1 MKHFQKNPNERGSAI
16 LLVLGLLSLLL
27 LLALVFAVT
36 SRNAQIVSEA
46 NTDQTTAALYAKSAV
61 SSAIQ
66 SLFFFQNKGNL
77 LKNSTLEDYLPN
89 NNGFLDQGEDRREF
103 FYGSAGSS
111 DTDDFFGLQPYV
123 GYVGANT
130 NWKGL
135 CIYGEVSQDKAES
148 DPFMISATTPDP
160 KKGRYQSIYYTHE
173 DDTYDE
179 CGEDTP
185 PPGDPDLPTNEK
197 TSLYEIFAATP
208 LGKHYVENSKIEDL
222 LKTAG
227 DKQLQF
233 KTAIGED
240 GRIVGR
246 YGFVAFSEGSKFDL
260 NRIVASKLASDTN
273 EPYVPFVEDGKV
285 LPGEPD
291 PNLYDV
297 DDDHIDDFYFY
308 HPGNEYNSAYAVMGY
323 VYDADTHRVKRL
335 LDGCKLEENKTVQYG
350 LHPQEL
356 RTKPAYYDDA
366 VLYRKKKEVP
376 PRWFT
381 YDQLLED
388 TDVKDAFDEDLFT
401 FCLSSGTEDREYRFN
416 GIGVSAAGEHSL
428 EEMENT
434 IDGIETS
441 PHDDKWT
448 GSFRALKANISYPW
462 GIYEKGPATDCLIG
476 PTWNEIGKACT
487 MPSATGDGA
496 NELKAMAEHFFRE
509 HIGLDYTA
517 PTTPPTTEPI
527 FKGTTGTDT
536 DLTPQVFANL
546 VDFSDEDNDLT
557 YAAAA
562 PNGNRLTF
570 STPSMAATQPLN
582 LGELP
587 TIPEPK
593 YCGNERVPAVI
604 GVSVTFDQVESNV
617 NIVNDANG
625 YYCSGTVAGGFITYK
640 PTVTLTL
647 QNPFNTDLST
657 TQKYR
662 VIVEGEIAP
671 IFLAKQVW
679 VNRIDADFIPKYRA
693 AMRIGNGGIFDP
705 STHPLA
711 EPLPSPELIDMNTG
725 YGLGGAELE
734 KKERTGIVPRTK
746 LNITTGLPE
755 ETEVIKNLD
764 ENGWSFR
771 MDKEMDTADA
781 WNAVPLEAKTI
792 DVVGEIRIPIVG
804 RKDGTTATVGD
815 HYYYTGTGYAVK
827 IKKIIVMA
835 NDNTN
840 SSSASTLSELVY
852 TGYNPI
858 HIDDPTNPEKNEWH
872 VAVRQDFPDAT
883 PIPGI
888 FFNYVNPINNL
899 TRVIWNGASCKDPRM
914 NHNPI
919 AWEWFGDR
927 TNPNF
932 DEEDEK
938 FYNDAENKPNPN
950 DGGTIGVAD
959 SDKRKDQ
966 ALVHAW
972 KVLEN
977 SLKNDNPGS
986 DRDWEPEFKPR
997 TGAQLEEVLDGDGS
1011 GSGTMYSTLST
1022 YFIPNNPITSL
1033 WQLGAIHRGEIGRTI
1048 NLKKFCEFDVNG
1060 MTHLYRDGDAWIL
1073 DYLKISSLDAY
1084 NGIRGKFNPNCFNA
1098 GAYRYLF
1105 ANIPANKDANDTM
1118 IYANGFFKPK
1128 DIKRNSYYNDFIEH
1142 TGATFDLEAN
1152 VFKFNDFHG
1161 DHGKPAAQAQ
1171 SWSPVQAF
1179 FNFVD
1184 INGFGNDAT
1193 AGLKCNDRVAESL
1206 IGCTAGLLSTRYET
1220 YTVVAV
1226 GQKLQFIAR
1235 ADELPPSDT
1244 DVYKNFSKQLV
1255 NPKNINGNIY
1265 SILGTQVRLV
1275 TLVRDCWFGN
1285 IKVVKTQNL

>member
-77 LKNSTLEDYLPN
+77 LKNSTLQGYLPD
-89 NNGFLDQGEDRREF
+89 NNGFLDQGEDSREY
-103 FYGSAGSS
+103 FYGSTGSS
-111 DTDDFFGLQPYV
+111 DADDFFGLQPYV
-123 GYVGANT
+123 GYVGANP

-135 CIYGEVSQDKAES
+135 CIYGEVSKDEAES
-148 DPFMISATTPDP
+148 DAFKLQPGGKP
-160 KKGRYQSIYYTHE
+160 YQSIYYTHK

-179 CGEDTP
+179 FGEE
-185 PPGDPDLPTNEK
+185 GD
-197 TSLYEIFAATP
+197 TSLYGIFAETA
-208 LGKHYVENSKIEDL
+208 LGKHYKENSEIEDL
-222 LKTAG
+222 FKTAG

-233 KTAIGED
+233 KTAIGGD
-240 GRIVGR
+240 GSIVGR

-260 NRIVASKLASDTN
+260 NRLVASKLDGDTN

-285 LPGEPD
+285 LPGD
-291 PNLYDV
+291 PGDGV
-297 DDDHIDDFYFY
+297 YFY
-308 HPGNEYNSAYAVMGY
+308 DTDNEYDSSYAVMGY
-323 VYDADTHRVKRL
+323 EYDADNRVEKLRD
-335 LDGCKLEENKTVQYG
+335 DGKLEEDKTVQYG

-366 VLYRKKKEVP
+366 ALYRKKNDVP

-388 TDVKDAFDEDLFT
+388 TDAKEAFKDDLFT

-416 GIGVSAAGEHSL
+416 GTGVSAAGEHSL
-428 EEMENT
+428 EEMEET

-441 PHDDKWT
+441 ALGDKWN
-448 GSFRALKANISYPW
+448 GAFRALKANISYPW
-462 GIYEKGPATDCLIG
+462 GIYEKGPATGCLVG

-487 MPSATGDGA
+487 MLSATGDGA
-496 NELKAMAEHFFRE
+496 NELKAKAEHFFSE
-509 HIGLDYTA
+509 HIGLDCTD
-517 PTTPPTTEPI
+517 PI

-562 PNGNRLTF
+562 PNGDRLTF
-570 STPSMAATQPLN
+570 STPSMTATH
-582 LGELP
+582 ELTLP
-587 TIPEPK
+587 PFTTIPEPK

-604 GVSVTFDQVESNV
+604 GASVTFDQVGNSVLVRNETR
-617 NIVNDANG
+617 DL
-625 YYCSGTVAGGFITYK
+625 YYCSGTVDGGAITYR

-647 QNPFNTDLST
+647 QNPFNTSLNT

-679 VNRIDADFIPKYRA
+679 VNRIDVGIITIVIPSYRA
-693 AMRIGNGGIFDP
+693 AMRIGNGGIFNP
-705 STHPLA
+705 GSLA
-711 EPLPSPELIDMNTG
+711 YVPWSAASVFMNTG
-725 YGLGGAELE
+725 YGLGGDTLE
-734 KKERTGIVPRTK
+734 NTQRTGADISSSV
-746 LNITTGLPE
+746 
-755 ETEVIKNLD
+755 KNALD
-764 ENGWSFR
+764 AQGWRFR

-781 WNAVPLEAKTI
+781 WDAGPLEAKTI
-792 DVVGEIRIPIVG
+792 DIVGEITIPIVG
-804 RKDGTTATVGD
+804 RTDGTTATVAND
-815 HYYYTGTGYAVK
+815 NHYYYTGTGYAVK

-835 NDNTN
+835 NDDN

-852 TGYNPI
+852 TGDNTG
-858 HIDDPTNPEKNEWH
+858 DTGNEWH
-872 VAVRQDFPDAT
+872 VAVRQDAPDAT
-883 PIPGI
+883 PNDWN
-888 FFNYVNPINNL
+888 FNYAAPIANL
-899 TRVIWNGASCKDPRM
+899 TRAIWDGVSCKDPRM

-927 TNPNF
+927 SKPSF
-932 DEEDEK
+932 DAA
-938 FYNDAENKPNPN
+938 FYNADGKED
-950 DGGTIGVAD
+950 DGGTIEKVAGGVAN
-959 SDKRKDQ
+959 SAKRQ
-966 ALVHAW
+966 GGALGHAW
-972 KVLEN
+972 AVLET

-986 DRDWEPEFKPR
+986 DRDWEPDFNVAASPYSP
-997 TGAQLEEVLDGDGS
+997 D
-1011 GSGTMYSTLST
+1011 GSGTMNSTLST

-1033 WQLGAIHRGEIGRTI
+1033 WQLGAIHRGEIGQTI
-1048 NLKKFCEFDVNG
+1048 NLKKFCEFGGDDK
-1060 MTHLYRDGDAWIL
+1060 MTHLYEDGDAWIL

-1105 ANIPANKDANDTM
+1105 ANIPANEDANDTM
-1118 IYANGFFKPK
+1118 IYANGHPSVTVN
-1128 DIKRNSYYNDFIEH
+1128 RNSYYKEFIEPGY
-1142 TGATFDLEAN
+1142 TGTTFDLESN
-1152 VFKFNDFHG
+1152 VFKFKDFDKG
-1161 DHGKPAAQAQ
+1161 DYGRAAAQAQ

-1193 AGLKCNDRVAESL
+1193 AVSLKCNDRVAESL

-1226 GQKLQFIAR
+1226 GQKLQFIVR
-1235 ADELPPSDT
+1235 ADELPPSGDAR
-1244 DVYKNFSKQLV
+1244 DNFLKQLV

>member
-89 NNGFLDQGEDRREF
+89 NNGFLDQGEDSREY

-135 CIYGEVSQDKAES
+135 CIYGEVSENEAES
-148 DPFMISATTPDP
+148 DPFMIDTEP
-160 KKGRYQSIYYTHE
+160 YQSIYYTHE

-179 CGEDTP
+179 CSEDTP
-185 PPGDPDLPTNEK
+185 LPGETVQK

-208 LGKHYVENSKIEDL
+208 LGEHYVENSAIETL
-222 LKTAG
+222 LNTAG

-233 KTAIGED
+233 KTVIGED
-240 GRIVGR
+240 GSIVGR

-260 NRIVASKLASDTN
+260 NRIVASKLVGDTD
-273 EPYVPFVEDGKV
+273 EPYVPFVGNGKV
-285 LPGEPD
+285 LQGDPGNE
-291 PNLYDV
+291 V
-297 DDDHIDDFYFY
+297 YFY
-308 HPGNEYNSAYAVMGY
+308 DPGNEYDSAYAVMGY
-323 VYDADTHRVKRL
+323 EYDADNRVEKL
-335 LDGCKLEENKTVQYG
+335 LDGGKLEEDKTVQYG

-366 VLYRKKKEVP
+366 ALYRKSEEVP

-388 TDVKDAFDEDLFT
+388 ANAKNAFKGDLFT

-416 GIGVSAAGEHSL
+416 GTGVSAAGEHSL
-428 EEMENT
+428 EEMEET

-441 PHDDKWT
+441 PDDNKWN
-448 GSFRALKANISYPW
+448 GAFRALKANISYPW
-462 GIYEKGPATDCLIG
+462 GIYEKGPATGCLVG

-487 MPSATGDGA
+487 MLSATGDGA
-496 NELKAMAEHFFRE
+496 NEVKAKAEHFFSE
-509 HIGLDYTA
+509 HIGLDCTD
-517 PTTPPTTEPI
+517 PI

-679 VNRIDADFIPKYRA
+679 VFDGLFSQIPNYRA

-705 STHPLA
+705 ST
-711 EPLPSPELIDMNTG
+711 LPPVVPIPELIDMNTG
-725 YGLGGAELE
+725 YGLGGAESE
-734 KKERTGIVPRTK
+734 KEERTGIVPRTK

-764 ENGWSFR
+764 ANGWSFR
-771 MDKEMDTADA
+771 MDKEMDAADA
-781 WNAVPLEAKTI
+781 WDAGPLEAKTI

-804 RKDGTTATVGD
+804 RTDGTTDPVGD

-883 PIPGI
+883 PTPGI

-899 TRVIWNGASCKDPRM
+899 TRVIWNGASCKEPRM

-1105 ANIPANKDANDTM
+1105 ANIPANEDANDTM
-1118 IYANGFFKPK
+1118 IYANGYPSVTVN
-1128 DIKRNSYYNDFIEH
+1128 RNSYYNIFIEPGY
-1142 TGATFDLEAN
+1142 TGATFNLEAN
-1152 VFKFNDFHG
+1152 VFKFKDFHG
-1161 DHGKPAAQAQ
+1161 DHGKTAARAQ

-1184 INGFGNDAT
+1184 INGG
-1193 AGLKCNDRVAESL
+1193 GGGKLKCNDRVAESL

-1285 IKVVKTQNL
+1285 IKVVKTQNLKF

>member
-77 LKNSTLEDYLPN
+77 LKNSTLQGYLPD
-89 NNGFLDQGEDRREF
+89 NNGFLDQGEDSREY
-103 FYGSAGSS
+103 FYGSTGSS
-111 DTDDFFGLQPYV
+111 DADDFFGLQPYV
-123 GYVGANT
+123 GYVGANP

-135 CIYGEVSQDKAES
+135 CIYGEVSKDEAES
-148 DPFMISATTPDP
+148 DAFKLQPGGKP
-160 KKGRYQSIYYTHE
+160 YQSIYYTHR

-179 CGEDTP
+179 FGGE
-185 PPGDPDLPTNEK
+185 GD
-197 TSLYEIFAATP
+197 TSLYGIFAETA
-208 LGKHYVENSKIEDL
+208 LGKHYKENSEIEDL
-222 LKTAG
+222 FKTAG

-240 GRIVGR
+240 GSIVGR

-260 NRIVASKLASDTN
+260 NRLVASKLDGDTN

-285 LPGEPD
+285 LPGD
-291 PNLYDV
+291 PGDGV
-297 DDDHIDDFYFY
+297 YFY
-308 HPGNEYNSAYAVMGY
+308 DTDNEYDSSYAVMGY
-323 VYDADTHRVKRL
+323 EYDADNRVEKLR
-335 LDGCKLEENKTVQYG
+335 DGGKLEEDKTVQYG

-366 VLYRKKKEVP
+366 ALYRKKNDVP

-388 TDVKDAFDEDLFT
+388 TDAKDAFKDDLFT

-416 GIGVSAAGEHSL
+416 GTGVSAAGEHSL
-428 EEMENT
+428 EEMEET

-441 PHDDKWT
+441 ALGDKWN
-448 GSFRALKANISYPW
+448 GAFRALKANISYPW
-462 GIYEKGPATDCLIG
+462 GIYEKGPATGCLVG

-487 MPSATGDGA
+487 MLSATGDGA
-496 NELKAMAEHFFRE
+496 NELKAKAEHFFSE
-509 HIGLDYTA
+509 HIGLDCTD
-517 PTTPPTTEPI
+517 PI

-557 YAAAA
+557 YAAAD
-562 PNGNRLTF
+562 PNGDRLTF
-570 STPSMAATQPLN
+570 STPSMTATQQVPF
-582 LGELP
+582 P

-604 GVSVTFDQVESNV
+604 GVSVTFDKVESTV

-625 YYCSGTVAGGFITYK
+625 YYCSGTVAGGTITYR

-647 QNPFNTDLST
+647 QNPFNTDLNT
-657 TQKYR
+657 MQQYR

-725 YGLGGAELE
+725 YGLGGDTSENTQ
-734 KKERTGIVPRTK
+734 RTGADISSSVK
-746 LNITTGLPE
+746 DA
-755 ETEVIKNLD
+755 LD
-764 ENGWSFR
+764 AQGWRFR

-781 WNAVPLEAKTI
+781 WDAGPLEAKTI
-792 DVVGEIRIPIVG
+792 DIVGEITIQIAPRT
-804 RKDGTTATVGD
+804 DGTTDPVGD

-835 NDNTN
+835 NDDN

-852 TGYNPI
+852 TGDNPMG
-858 HIDDPTNPEKNEWH
+858 NEWH
-872 VAVRQDFPDAT
+872 VAVRQDFPDAPPT
-883 PIPGI
+883 PGI
-888 FFNYVNPINNL
+888 FFNYANPIANL
-899 TRVIWNGASCKDPRM
+899 TRVIWDGASCKDPRM

-919 AWEWFGDR
+919 AWEWFGDSSK
-927 TNPNF
+927 PSIGK
-932 DEEDEK
+932 D
-938 FYNDAENKPNPN
+938 FYNADGKEN
-950 DGGTIGVAD
+950 DGGTIEMVAGIGANPA
-959 SDKRKDQ
+959 RRQGQ
-966 ALVHAW
+966 ALAQAW

-986 DRDWEPEFKPR
+986 DRDWEPDFNV
-997 TGAQLEEVLDGDGS
+997 GAS
-1011 GSGTMYSTLST
+1011 PYSPNGSGTMNSTLST

-1033 WQLGAIHRGEIGRTI
+1033 WQLGAIHRGEIGQTI
-1048 NLKKFCEFDVNG
+1048 NLKKFCEFGGDDK
-1060 MTHLYRDGDAWIL
+1060 MTHLYEDGDAWIL

-1105 ANIPANKDANDTM
+1105 ANIPANEDANDTM
-1118 IYANGFFKPK
+1118 IYANGHPSVTVN
-1128 DIKRNSYYNDFIEH
+1128 RNSYYKDFIEPGY
-1142 TGATFDLEAN
+1142 TGTTFDLESN
-1152 VFKFNDFHG
+1152 VFKFKDFDKG
-1161 DHGKPAAQAQ
+1161 DYGRAAAQAQ

-1193 AGLKCNDRVAESL
+1193 AVSLKCNDRVAESL

-1226 GQKLQFIAR
+1226 GQKLQFIVR
-1235 ADELPPSDT
+1235 EDELPPSDT
-1244 DVYKNFSKQLV
+1244 DARENFLKQLV

>member
-89 NNGFLDQGEDRREF
+89 NNGFLDQGEDSREY
-103 FYGSAGSS
+103 FYGSTGSS
-111 DTDDFFGLQPYV
+111 DADDFFGLQPYV
-123 GYVGANT
+123 GYVGANP

-135 CIYGEVSQDKAES
+135 CIYGEVSKDEAES
-148 DPFMISATTPDP
+148 DAFKLQPGGKP
-160 KKGRYQSIYYTHE
+160 YQSIYYTHK

-179 CGEDTP
+179 FGEE
-185 PPGDPDLPTNEK
+185 GD
-197 TSLYEIFAATP
+197 TSLYGIFAETA
-208 LGKHYVENSKIEDL
+208 LGKHYKENSEIEGL
-222 LKTAG
+222 FKTAG

-240 GRIVGR
+240 GSIVGR

-260 NRIVASKLASDTN
+260 NRLVASKLDGDTN

-285 LPGEPD
+285 LPGD
-291 PNLYDV
+291 PGDGV
-297 DDDHIDDFYFY
+297 YFY
-308 HPGNEYNSAYAVMGY
+308 DTDNEYDSSYAVMGY
-323 VYDADTHRVKRL
+323 EYDADNRVEKLR
-335 LDGCKLEENKTVQYG
+335 DGGKLEEDKTVQYG

-366 VLYRKKKEVP
+366 ALYRKKNDVP

-388 TDVKDAFDEDLFT
+388 TDAKDAFEEDLFT

-416 GIGVSAAGEHSL
+416 GTGVSAAGEHSL
-428 EEMENT
+428 EEMEET

-441 PHDDKWT
+441 ALGDKWN
-448 GSFRALKANISYPW
+448 GAFRALKANISYPW
-462 GIYEKGPATDCLIG
+462 GIYEKGPATGCLVG

-487 MPSATGDGA
+487 MLSATGDGA
-496 NELKAMAEHFFRE
+496 NELKAKAEHFFSE
-509 HIGLDYTA
+509 HIGLDCTD
-517 PTTPPTTEPI
+517 PI

-557 YAAAA
+557 YAAAT
-562 PNGNRLTF
+562 PNGDRLTF
-570 STPSMAATQPLN
+570 STPSMTATH
-582 LGELP
+582 ELTLP
-587 TIPEPK
+587 PFTTMPEPK

-604 GVSVTFDQVESNV
+604 GASVTFDQVGNSVLVRNETR
-617 NIVNDANG
+617 DL
-625 YYCSGTVAGGFITYK
+625 YYCSGTVDGGAITYR

-647 QNPFNTDLST
+647 QNPFNTNLNT

-679 VNRIDADFIPKYRA
+679 VNRIDAGFITIVIPNYRA
-693 AMRIGNGGIFDP
+693 AMRIGNSGIFNP
-705 STHPLA
+705 G
-711 EPLPSPELIDMNTG
+711 SPAYVPWSAASVFMNTG
-725 YGLGGAELE
+725 YGLGGDTLE
-734 KKERTGIVPRTK
+734 NTQRTGADISSSV
-746 LNITTGLPE
+746 
-755 ETEVIKNLD
+755 KNALD
-764 ENGWSFR
+764 AQGWRFR

-781 WNAVPLEAKTI
+781 WDAGPLEAKTI
-792 DVVGEIRIPIVG
+792 DIVGEITIPIVG
-804 RKDGTTATVGD
+804 RTDGTTATVAND
-815 HYYYTGTGYAVK
+815 NHYYYTGTGYAVK

-835 NDNTN
+835 NDDN

-852 TGYNPI
+852 TGDNTG
-858 HIDDPTNPEKNEWH
+858 DTGNEWH
-872 VAVRQDFPDAT
+872 VAVRQDDPAALPNNEFFAYAA
-883 PIPGI
+883 PIA
-888 FFNYVNPINNL
+888 NL
-899 TRVIWNGASCKDPRM
+899 TRVIWDGASCKDPRM

-919 AWEWFGDR
+919 AWEWFGDSSK
-927 TNPNF
+927 PNY
-932 DEEDEK
+932 DKD
-938 FYNDAENKPNPN
+938 FYNADGEAN
-950 DGGTIGVAD
+950 DGGTIEMVAGIGANPA
-959 SDKRKDQ
+959 RRRGG
-966 ALVHAW
+966 ALAHAW

-977 SLKNDNPGS
+977 SLKNDNAAPLTDS
-986 DRDWEPEFKPR
+986 DYRDWEPDFNVAASLCE
-997 TGAQLEEVLDGDGS
+997 DDGS
-1011 GSGTMYSTLST
+1011 GIMEWTLST

-1048 NLKKFCEFDVNG
+1048 NLKKFCEFGGDG
-1060 MTHLYRDGDAWIL
+1060 KMTHLYRDGDAWIL

-1098 GAYRYLF
+1098 GAYKYLF
-1105 ANIPANKDANDTM
+1105 ANIPANEDAKDTM
-1118 IYANGFFKPK
+1118 IYANGHPSVTV
-1128 DIKRNSYYNDFIEH
+1128 KRNSYYNDFIEPV
-1142 TGATFDLEAN
+1142 ADTFDLESN
-1152 VFKFNDFHG
+1152 VFKFKDFHG
-1161 DHGKPAAQAQ
+1161 DHGKSAARAQ

-1184 INGFGNDAT
+1184 INGG
-1193 AGLKCNDRVAESL
+1193 GGGELKCNDRVAESL

-1226 GQKLQFIAR
+1226 GQKLQFIVR
-1235 ADELPPSDT
+1235 ADELPPSGDAR
-1244 DVYKNFSKQLV
+1244 DNFLKQLV

>member
-89 NNGFLDQGEDRREF
+89 NNGFLDQGEDSREY
-103 FYGSAGSS
+103 FYGSTGSS
-111 DTDDFFGLQPYV
+111 DTADFFGLQPYV
-123 GYVGANT
+123 GYVGANP

-135 CIYGEVSQDKAES
+135 CIYGEVSKDKAES
-148 DPFMISATTPDP
+148 DAFKLQPGGKP
-160 KKGRYQSIYYTHE
+160 YQSIYYTHE

-179 CGEDTP
+179 FGEE
-185 PPGDPDLPTNEK
+185 GD
-197 TSLYEIFAATP
+197 TSLYGIFAETA
-208 LGKHYVENSKIEDL
+208 LGKHYEENSEIETL
-222 LKTAG
+222 LNTAG

-240 GRIVGR
+240 GSIVGR

-260 NRIVASKLASDTN
+260 NRLVASKLDGDTN

-285 LPGEPD
+285 LPGD
-291 PNLYDV
+291 PGDGV
-297 DDDHIDDFYFY
+297 YFY
-308 HPGNEYNSAYAVMGY
+308 DTDNEYDSSYAVMGY
-323 VYDADTHRVKRL
+323 EYDADNRVEKLR
-335 LDGCKLEENKTVQYG
+335 DGGKLEEDKTVQYG

-366 VLYRKKKEVP
+366 ALYRKKNDVP

-388 TDVKDAFDEDLFT
+388 TDAKDAFEEDLFT

-416 GIGVSAAGEHSL
+416 GTGVSAAGEHSL
-428 EEMENT
+428 EEMEET

-441 PHDDKWT
+441 ALGDKWN
-448 GSFRALKANISYPW
+448 GAFRALKANISYPW
-462 GIYEKGPATDCLIG
+462 GIYEKGPATGCLVG

-487 MPSATGDGA
+487 MLSATGDGA
-496 NELKAMAEHFFRE
+496 NELKAKAEHFFSE
-509 HIGLDYTA
+509 HIGLDCTD
-517 PTTPPTTEPI
+517 PI

-557 YAAAA
+557 YAAAT
-562 PNGNRLTF
+562 PNGDRLTF
-570 STPSMAATQPLN
+570 STPSMTATH
-582 LGELP
+582 ELTLP
-587 TIPEPK
+587 PFTTMPEPK

-604 GVSVTFDQVESNV
+604 GASVTFDQVGNSVLVRNETR
-617 NIVNDANG
+617 DL
-625 YYCSGTVAGGFITYK
+625 YYCSGTVDGGAITYR

-647 QNPFNTDLST
+647 QNPFNTNLNT

-679 VNRIDADFIPKYRA
+679 VNRIDAGFITIVIPNYRA
-693 AMRIGNGGIFDP
+693 AMRIGNSGIFNP
-705 STHPLA
+705 G
-711 EPLPSPELIDMNTG
+711 SPAYVPWSAASVFMNTG
-725 YGLGGAELE
+725 YGLGGDTLE
-734 KKERTGIVPRTK
+734 NTQRTGADISSSV
-746 LNITTGLPE
+746 
-755 ETEVIKNLD
+755 KNALD
-764 ENGWSFR
+764 AQGWRFR

-781 WNAVPLEAKTI
+781 WDAGPLEAKTI
-792 DVVGEIRIPIVG
+792 DIVGEITIPIVG
-804 RKDGTTATVGD
+804 RTDGTTATVAND
-815 HYYYTGTGYAVK
+815 NHYYYTGTGYAVK

-835 NDNTN
+835 NDDN
-840 SSSASTLSELVY
+840 SSSTSTLSELVY
-852 TGYNPI
+852 TGDNTG
-858 HIDDPTNPEKNEWH
+858 DTGNEWH
-872 VAVRQDFPDAT
+872 VAVRQDAPAALPNNESFAYAA
-883 PIPGI
+883 PIA
-888 FFNYVNPINNL
+888 NL
-899 TRVIWNGASCKDPRM
+899 TRAIWDGVSCKDPRM

-919 AWEWFGDR
+919 AWEWFGDSSK
-927 TNPNF
+927 PNY
-932 DEEDEK
+932 DKD
-938 FYNDAENKPNPN
+938 FYNADGEAN
-950 DGGTIGVAD
+950 DGGTIEMVAGIGANPA
-959 SDKRKDQ
+959 RRQGQ
-966 ALVHAW
+966 ALAQAW
-972 KVLEN
+972 KVLET

-986 DRDWEPEFKPR
+986 DRDWEPDFNVAASPY
-997 TGAQLEEVLDGDGS
+997 S
-1011 GSGTMYSTLST
+1011 PNGSGTMNSTLST

-1033 WQLGAIHRGEIGRTI
+1033 WQLGAIHRGEIGQTI
-1048 NLKKFCEFDVNG
+1048 NLKKFCEFGGDG
-1060 MTHLYRDGDAWIL
+1060 KMTHLYEDGDAWIL

-1084 NGIRGKFNPNCFNA
+1084 NGIRGKFNPNCFNT

-1105 ANIPANKDANDTM
+1105 ANIPANEDANDTM
-1118 IYANGFFKPK
+1118 IYANGYPSVTVN
-1128 DIKRNSYYNDFIEH
+1128 RNSYYKEFIEPGY
-1142 TGATFDLEAN
+1142 TGTTFDLESN
-1152 VFKFNDFHG
+1152 VFKFKDFDKG
-1161 DHGKPAAQAQ
+1161 DYGRAAAQAQ

-1184 INGFGNDAT
+1184 INGLGNDAT
-1193 AGLKCNDRVAESL
+1193 AVSLKCNDRVAESL

-1226 GQKLQFIAR
+1226 GQKLQFIVR
-1235 ADELPPSDT
+1235 ADELPPSGDAR
-1244 DVYKNFSKQLV
+1244 DNFLKQLV

>member
-77 LKNSTLEDYLPN
+77 LKNSTLQGYLPD
-89 NNGFLDQGEDRREF
+89 NNGFLDQGEDSMEY
-103 FYGSAGSS
+103 FYGSTGSS
-111 DTDDFFGLQPYV
+111 DADDFFGLQPYV
-123 GYVGANT
+123 GYVGANP

-135 CIYGEVSQDKAES
+135 CIYGEVSKDEAES
-148 DPFMISATTPDP
+148 DAFKLQPGGKP
-160 KKGRYQSIYYTHE
+160 YQSIYYTHR

-179 CGEDTP
+179 FGEE
-185 PPGDPDLPTNEK
+185 GD
-197 TSLYEIFAATP
+197 TSLYGIFAETA
-208 LGKHYVENSKIEDL
+208 LGKHYKENSEIETL

-240 GRIVGR
+240 GSIVGR

-260 NRIVASKLASDTN
+260 NRLVASKLDGDTN

-285 LPGEPD
+285 LPGD
-291 PNLYDV
+291 PGDGV
-297 DDDHIDDFYFY
+297 YFY
-308 HPGNEYNSAYAVMGY
+308 DTDNEYDSSYAVMGY
-323 VYDADTHRVKRL
+323 EYDADNRVEKLR
-335 LDGCKLEENKTVQYG
+335 DGGKLEEDKTVQYG

-366 VLYRKKKEVP
+366 ALYRKKNDVP

-388 TDVKDAFDEDLFT
+388 TDAKEAFKDDLFT

-416 GIGVSAAGEHSL
+416 GTGVSAAGEHSL
-428 EEMENT
+428 EEMEET

-441 PHDDKWT
+441 TLGDKWN
-448 GSFRALKANISYPW
+448 GAFRALKANISYPW
-462 GIYEKGPATDCLIG
+462 GIYEKGPATGCLVG

-487 MPSATGDGA
+487 MLSATGDGA
-496 NELKAMAEHFFRE
+496 NELKAKAEHFFSE
-509 HIGLDYTA
+509 HIGLDCTD
-517 PTTPPTTEPI
+517 PI

-557 YAAAA
+557 YAAAD
-562 PNGNRLTF
+562 PNGDRLTF
-570 STPSMAATQPLN
+570 STPSMTATQQVPF
-582 LGELP
+582 P

-604 GVSVTFDQVESNV
+604 GVSVTFDKVESTV

-625 YYCSGTVAGGFITYK
+625 YYCSGTVAGGTITYR

-647 QNPFNTDLST
+647 QNPFNTDLNT
-657 TQKYR
+657 MQQYR

-705 STHPLA
+705 STHPRA

-725 YGLGGAELE
+725 YGLGGDTSENTQ
-734 KKERTGIVPRTK
+734 RTGADISSSV
-746 LNITTGLPE
+746 
-755 ETEVIKNLD
+755 KNELD
-764 ENGWSFR
+764 AQGWSFR

-781 WNAVPLEAKTI
+781 WDAGPLEAKTI
-792 DVVGEIRIPIVG
+792 DIVGEITIPIVG

-1118 IYANGFFKPK
+1118 IYANGHPSVTAN
-1128 DIKRNSYYNDFIEH
+1128 RNSYYKDFIEPGY
-1142 TGATFDLEAN
+1142 TGTTFDLEDN
-1152 VFKFNDFHG
+1152 VFKFEDF
-1161 DHGKPAAQAQ
+1161 DKEADPVKAAAQAQ

-1193 AGLKCNDRVAESL
+1193 AVSVKCNDRVAESL

-1226 GQKLQFIAR
+1226 GQKLQFIVR
-1235 ADELPPSDT
+1235 EDELPPSDT
-1244 DVYKNFSKQLV
+1244 DARENFLKQLV

>member
-77 LKNSTLEDYLPN
+77 LKNSTLEDYLPD
-89 NNGFLDQGEDRREF
+89 NNGFLDQGEDSREY
-103 FYGSAGSS
+103 FYGSTGSS
-111 DTDDFFGLQPYV
+111 DADDFFGLQPYV
-123 GYVGANT
+123 GYVGANPD
-130 NWKGL
+130 WKGL
-135 CIYGEVSQDKAES
+135 CIYGEVSKDEAES
-148 DPFMISATTPDP
+148 DAFKLQPGGEP
-160 KKGRYQSIYYTHE
+160 YQSIYYTHNY
-173 DDTYDE
+173 DPDFSSYDE
-179 CGEDTP
+179 VGGE
-185 PPGDPDLPTNEK
+185 GD
-197 TSLYEIFAATP
+197 TSLYGIFAETA
-208 LGKHYVENSKIEDL
+208 LGKHYKENSEIEDL
-222 LKTAG
+222 FKTAG

-233 KTAIGED
+233 KTATTKIINED
-240 GRIVGR
+240 GEVEKIIVGR

-260 NRIVASKLASDTN
+260 NRIVASKLNGDTD

-285 LPGEPD
+285 LPGD
-291 PNLYDV
+291 PGDDV
-297 DDDHIDDFYFY
+297 YFY
-308 HPGNEYNSAYAVMGY
+308 DTDNEYDSSYAVMGY
-323 VYDADTHRVKRL
+323 EYDADNRVEKLR
-335 LDGCKLEENKTVQYG
+335 DGGKLEEDKTVQYG

-366 VLYRKKKEVP
+366 ALYRKKNDVP

-381 YDQLLED
+381 YDQLLGD
-388 TDVKDAFDEDLFT
+388 TDAKDAFKDDLFT

-416 GIGVSAAGEHSL
+416 GKGVSANGEHSL

-441 PHDDKWT
+441 ALGDKWN
-448 GSFRALKANISYPW
+448 GAFRALKANISYPW
-462 GIYEKGPATDCLIG
+462 GIYEKGPATGCLVG

-487 MPSATGDGA
+487 MLSATGDGA
-496 NELKAMAEHFFRE
+496 NELKAKAEHFFSE
-509 HIGLDYTA
+509 HIGLDCTD
-517 PTTPPTTEPI
+517 PI

-557 YAAAA
+557 YAAAT
-562 PNGNRLTF
+562 PNGDRLTF
-570 STPSMAATQPLN
+570 STPSMTATH
-582 LGELP
+582 ELTLP
-587 TIPEPK
+587 PFTTIPEPK

-604 GVSVTFDQVESNV
+604 GASVTFDQVGNSVLVRNETR
-617 NIVNDANG
+617 DL
-625 YYCSGTVAGGFITYK
+625 YYCSGTVDGGAITYR

-647 QNPFNTDLST
+647 QNPFNTNLNT

-679 VNRIDADFIPKYRA
+679 VNRIDAGFITIVIPNYRA
-693 AMRIGNGGIFDP
+693 AMRIGNGGIFNP
-705 STHPLA
+705 GSLA
-711 EPLPSPELIDMNTG
+711 YVPWSAASVFMNTG
-725 YGLGGAELE
+725 YGLGGDTLE
-734 KKERTGIVPRTK
+734 NTQRTGADISISV
-746 LNITTGLPE
+746 
-755 ETEVIKNLD
+755 KNELD
-764 ENGWSFR
+764 AQGWRFR

-781 WNAVPLEAKTI
+781 WDAGPLEAKTI
-792 DVVGEIRIPIVG
+792 DIVGEITIPIVG
-804 RKDGTTATVGD
+804 RTDGTTATVPND
-815 HYYYTGTGYAVK
+815 NHYYYTGTGYAVK

-835 NDNTN
+835 NDDN

-852 TGYNPI
+852 TGDNTG
-858 HIDDPTNPEKNEWH
+858 DTGNEWH
-872 VAVRQDFPDAT
+872 VAVRQDAPAALPNDWNYNYAA
-883 PIPGI
+883 PIA
-888 FFNYVNPINNL
+888 NL
-899 TRVIWNGASCKDPRM
+899 TRVIWDGASCKDPRM

-919 AWEWFGDR
+919 AWEWFGDS
-927 TNPNF
+927 TKPNY
-932 DEEDEK
+932 DKD
-938 FYNDAENKPNPN
+938 FYNADGEAN
-950 DGGTIGVAD
+950 DGGTIEKDAGGVANPA
-959 SDKRKDQ
+959 RRRGG
-966 ALVHAW
+966 ALAHAW

-977 SLKNDNPGS
+977 SLKNDNAAPLTDS
-986 DRDWEPEFKPR
+986 DYRDWEPDFNVAASLCE
-997 TGAQLEEVLDGDGS
+997 DDGS
-1011 GSGTMYSTLST
+1011 GIMEWTLST

-1048 NLKKFCEFDVNG
+1048 NLKKFCEFGGDG
-1060 MTHLYRDGDAWIL
+1060 KMTHLYRDGDAWIL

-1098 GAYRYLF
+1098 GAYKYLF
-1105 ANIPANKDANDTM
+1105 ANIPANEDAKDTM
-1118 IYANGFFKPK
+1118 IYANGHPSVTV
-1128 DIKRNSYYNDFIEH
+1128 KRNSYYNDFIEPV
-1142 TGATFDLEAN
+1142 ADTFDLESN
-1152 VFKFNDFHG
+1152 VFKFKDFHG
-1161 DHGKPAAQAQ
+1161 DHGKSAARAQ

-1184 INGFGNDAT
+1184 INGG
-1193 AGLKCNDRVAESL
+1193 GGGELKCNDRVAESL

-1226 GQKLQFIAR
+1226 GQKLQFIVR

-1244 DVYKNFSKQLV
+1244 DARENFLKQIV
-1255 NPKNINGNIY
+1255 NWKIINGNIY

>member
-77 LKNSTLEDYLPN
+77 LKNSTLQGYLPD
-89 NNGFLDQGEDRREF
+89 NNGFLDQGEDGREY
-103 FYGSAGSS
+103 FYGSAGTS
-111 DTDDFFGLQPYV
+111 DADDFFGLQPYV
-123 GYVGANT
+123 GYVGANP

-135 CIYGEVSQDKAES
+135 CIYGEVSKDEAES
-148 DPFMISATTPDP
+148 DAFKLQPGGKP
-160 KKGRYQSIYYTHE
+160 YQSIYYTHK

-179 CGEDTP
+179 FGGE
-185 PPGDPDLPTNEK
+185 GD
-197 TSLYEIFAATP
+197 TSLYGIFAETA
-208 LGKHYVENSKIEDL
+208 LGKHYKENSEIEDL
-222 LKTAG
+222 FKTAG

-233 KTAIGED
+233 KTAIGGD
-240 GRIVGR
+240 GSIVGR

-260 NRIVASKLASDTN
+260 NRIVASKLDGDTN

-285 LPGEPD
+285 LPGD
-291 PNLYDV
+291 PGDDV
-297 DDDHIDDFYFY
+297 YFY
-308 HPGNEYNSAYAVMGY
+308 DTDNEYDSSYAVMGY
-323 VYDADTHRVKRL
+323 EYDADNRVEKLRN
-335 LDGCKLEENKTVQYG
+335 GGKLEEDKTVQYG

-366 VLYRKKKEVP
+366 ALYRKKNDVP

-388 TDVKDAFDEDLFT
+388 TDAKDAFEDDLFT

-416 GIGVSAAGEHSL
+416 GKGVSANGEHSL
-428 EEMENT
+428 EEMEET

-441 PHDDKWT
+441 ALGDKWN
-448 GSFRALKANISYPW
+448 GAFRALKANISYPW
-462 GIYEKGPATDCLIG
+462 GIYEKGPATGCLVG

-487 MPSATGDGA
+487 MLSATGDGA
-496 NELKAMAEHFFRE
+496 NELKAKAEHFFSE
-509 HIGLDYTA
+509 HIGLDC
-517 PTTPPTTEPI
+517 TEPI

-562 PNGNRLTF
+562 PSGDRLTF
-570 STPSMAATQPLN
+570 STPSMTATH
-582 LGELP
+582 ELTLP
-587 TIPEPK
+587 PFTTIPEPK

-604 GVSVTFDQVESNV
+604 GASVAFDQVGNSVLVRN
-617 NIVNDANG
+617 NTRDL
-625 YYCSGTVAGGFITYK
+625 YYCSGTVDGGAITYR

-647 QNPFNTDLST
+647 QNPFNTNLNT

-679 VNRIDADFIPKYRA
+679 VNRIDVGFITIVIPNYRA
-693 AMRIGNGGIFDP
+693 AMRIGNSGIFNP
-705 STHPLA
+705 G
-711 EPLPSPELIDMNTG
+711 SPAYVPWSAASVFMNTG
-725 YGLGGAELE
+725 YGLGGDTLE
-734 KKERTGIVPRTK
+734 NTQRTGADISSSV
-746 LNITTGLPE
+746 
-755 ETEVIKNLD
+755 KNALD
-764 ENGWSFR
+764 AQGWRFR

-781 WNAVPLEAKTI
+781 WNAGPLEAKTI
-792 DVVGEIRIPIVG
+792 DIVGEITIPIVG
-804 RKDGTTATVGD
+804 RTDGTAATVPND
-815 HYYYTGTGYAVK
+815 NHYYYTGTGYAVK

-835 NDNTN
+835 NDDN

-852 TGYNPI
+852 TGDNTG
-858 HIDDPTNPEKNEWH
+858 DTGNEWH
-872 VAVRQDFPDAT
+872 VAVRQDAPAALPNNESFAYAA
-883 PIPGI
+883 PIA
-888 FFNYVNPINNL
+888 NL
-899 TRVIWNGASCKDPRM
+899 TRAIWDGVSCKDPRM

-919 AWEWFGDR
+919 AWEWFGDSSK
-927 TNPNF
+927 PNF
-932 DEEDEK
+932 DKD
-938 FYNDAENKPNPN
+938 FYNADGEAN
-950 DGGTIGVAD
+950 DGGTIEMVAGIGANPA
-959 SDKRKDQ
+959 RRQGQ
-966 ALVHAW
+966 ALAHAW
-972 KVLEN
+972 AVLEN

-986 DRDWEPEFKPR
+986 DRDWEPDFNVAASPY
-997 TGAQLEEVLDGDGS
+997 S
-1011 GSGTMYSTLST
+1011 PNGSGTMNSTLST

-1033 WQLGAIHRGEIGRTI
+1033 WQLGAIHRGEIGQTI
-1048 NLKKFCEFDVNG
+1048 NLKKFCEFGGDDK
-1060 MTHLYRDGDAWIL
+1060 MTHLYEDGDAWIL

-1105 ANIPANKDANDTM
+1105 ANIPANEDANDTM
-1118 IYANGFFKPK
+1118 IYANGYPSVTVN
-1128 DIKRNSYYNDFIEH
+1128 RNSYYKEFIEPGY
-1142 TGATFDLEAN
+1142 TGTTFDLESN
-1152 VFKFNDFHG
+1152 VFKFKDFDKG
-1161 DHGKPAAQAQ
+1161 DYGRAAAQAQ

-1184 INGFGNDAT
+1184 VNGFGNDAT
-1193 AGLKCNDRVAESL
+1193 AVSLKCNDRVAESL

-1226 GQKLQFIAR
+1226 GQKLQFIVR
-1235 ADELPPSDT
+1235 EDELPPSDT
-1244 DVYKNFSKQLV
+1244 DARENFLKQLV

>member
-77 LKNSTLEDYLPN
+77 LKNSTLQGYLPD
-89 NNGFLDQGEDRREF
+89 NNGFLDQGEDSREY
-103 FYGSAGSS
+103 FYGSTGSS
-111 DTDDFFGLQPYV
+111 DADDFFGLQPYV
-123 GYVGANT
+123 GYVGANP

-135 CIYGEVSQDKAES
+135 CIYGEVSKDEAES
-148 DPFMISATTPDP
+148 DAFKLQPGGKP
-160 KKGRYQSIYYTHE
+160 YQSIYYTHK

-179 CGEDTP
+179 FGEE
-185 PPGDPDLPTNEK
+185 GD
-197 TSLYEIFAATP
+197 TSLYGIFAETA
-208 LGKHYVENSKIEDL
+208 LGKHYKENSEIEDL
-222 LKTAG
+222 FKTAG

-233 KTAIGED
+233 KTAIGGD
-240 GRIVGR
+240 GSIVGR

-260 NRIVASKLASDTN
+260 NRLVASKLDGDTN

-285 LPGEPD
+285 LPGD
-291 PNLYDV
+291 PGDGV
-297 DDDHIDDFYFY
+297 YFY
-308 HPGNEYNSAYAVMGY
+308 DTDNEYDSSYAVMGY
-323 VYDADTHRVKRL
+323 EYDADNRVEKLR
-335 LDGCKLEENKTVQYG
+335 DGGKLEEDKTVQYG

-366 VLYRKKKEVP
+366 ALYRKKNDVP

-388 TDVKDAFDEDLFT
+388 TDAKDAFKDDLFT

-416 GIGVSAAGEHSL
+416 GIGVTAAGEHSL
-428 EEMENT
+428 EEMEET

-441 PHDDKWT
+441 PDDNKWN
-448 GSFRALKANISYPW
+448 GAFRALKANISYPW
-462 GIYEKGPATDCLIG
+462 GIYEKHPATPCLIG

-487 MPSATGDGA
+487 MLSATGDGA
-496 NELKAMAEHFFRE
+496 NELKAKAEHFFSE
-509 HIGLDYTA
+509 HIGLDCTD
-517 PTTPPTTEPI
+517 PI

-557 YAAAA
+557 YAAAD
-562 PNGNRLTF
+562 PNGDRLTF
-570 STPSMAATQPLN
+570 STPSMTATQQVPF
-582 LGELP
+582 P

-604 GVSVTFDQVESNV
+604 GVSVTFDKVESTV

-625 YYCSGTVAGGFITYK
+625 YYCSGTVAGGTITYR

-647 QNPFNTDLST
+647 QNPFNTDLNT
-657 TQKYR
+657 MQQYR

-725 YGLGGAELE
+725 YGLGGDTSENTQ
-734 KKERTGIVPRTK
+734 RTGADISSSV
-746 LNITTGLPE
+746 
-755 ETEVIKNLD
+755 KNELD
-764 ENGWSFR
+764 AQGWSFR

-781 WNAVPLEAKTI
+781 WDAGPLEAKTLDI
-792 DVVGEIRIPIVG
+792 VGEILPPIQIAP
-804 RKDGTTATVGD
+804 RTDGTTDPVGD

-835 NDNTN
+835 NDDN

-852 TGYNPI
+852 TGDNPMG
-858 HIDDPTNPEKNEWH
+858 NEWH
-872 VAVRQDFPDAT
+872 VAVRQDFPDAPPT
-883 PIPGI
+883 PGI
-888 FFNYVNPINNL
+888 FFNYANPIANL
-899 TRVIWNGASCKDPRM
+899 TRVIWDGASCKDPRM

-919 AWEWFGDR
+919 AWEWFGDSSK
-927 TNPNF
+927 PSF
-932 DEEDEK
+932 DKD
-938 FYNDAENKPNPN
+938 FYNADGKEN
-950 DGGTIGVAD
+950 DGGTIEMVAGIGANPA
-959 SDKRKDQ
+959 RRQGQ
-966 ALVHAW
+966 ALAQAW

-986 DRDWEPEFKPR
+986 DRDWEPDFNV
-997 TGAQLEEVLDGDGS
+997 GAS
-1011 GSGTMYSTLST
+1011 PYSPNGSGTMNSTLST

-1033 WQLGAIHRGEIGRTI
+1033 WQLGAIHRGEIGQTI
-1048 NLKKFCEFDVNG
+1048 NLKKFCEFGGDDK
-1060 MTHLYRDGDAWIL
+1060 MTHLYEDGDAWIL

-1105 ANIPANKDANDTM
+1105 ANIPANEGANDTM
-1118 IYANGFFKPK
+1118 IYANGHPSVTVN
-1128 DIKRNSYYNDFIEH
+1128 RNSYYKEFIEPGY
-1142 TGATFDLEAN
+1142 TGTTFDLESN
-1152 VFKFNDFHG
+1152 VFKFKDFDKG
-1161 DHGKPAAQAQ
+1161 DYGRVAAQAQ

-1184 INGFGNDAT
+1184 INGFGNDAI
-1193 AGLKCNDRVAESL
+1193 AVSLKCNDRVAESL

-1226 GQKLQFIAR
+1226 GQKLQFIVR
-1235 ADELPPSDT
+1235 ADELPPSGDAR
-1244 DVYKNFSKQLV
+1244 DNFLKQLV

>member
-89 NNGFLDQGEDRREF
+89 NNGFLDQGEDSREY

-135 CIYGEVSQDKAES
+135 CIYGEVSENEAES
-148 DPFMISATTPDP
+148 DPFMIDTEP
-160 KKGRYQSIYYTHE
+160 YQSIYYTHE

-179 CGEDTP
+179 CSEDTP
-185 PPGDPDLPTNEK
+185 LPGETVQK

-208 LGKHYVENSKIEDL
+208 LGEHYVENSAIETL
-222 LKTAG
+222 LNTAG

-233 KTAIGED
+233 KTVIGED
-240 GRIVGR
+240 GSIVGR

-260 NRIVASKLASDTN
+260 NRLVASKLDGDTN

-285 LPGEPD
+285 LPGD
-291 PNLYDV
+291 PGNEV
-297 DDDHIDDFYFY
+297 YFY
-308 HPGNEYNSAYAVMGY
+308 DPGNEYDSSYAVMGY
-323 VYDADTHRVKRL
+323 EYDADNRVEKLR
-335 LDGCKLEENKTVQYG
+335 DGGKLEEDKTVQYG

-366 VLYRKKKEVP
+366 ALYRKKNDVP

-388 TDVKDAFDEDLFT
+388 TDAKDAFKDDLFT

-416 GIGVSAAGEHSL
+416 GIGVTAAGEHSL
-428 EEMENT
+428 EEMEET

-441 PHDDKWT
+441 PDDNKWN
-448 GSFRALKANISYPW
+448 GAFRALKANISYPW
-462 GIYEKGPATDCLIG
+462 GIYEKHPATPCLIG

-487 MPSATGDGA
+487 MLSATGDGA
-496 NELKAMAEHFFRE
+496 NEVKAKAEHFFSE
-509 HIGLDYTA
+509 HIGLDCTD
-517 PTTPPTTEPI
+517 PI

-557 YAAAA
+557 YAAADPN
-562 PNGNRLTF
+562 PNGDRLTF
-570 STPSMAATQPLN
+570 STPSMTATQQVPF
-582 LGELP
+582 P

-604 GVSVTFDQVESNV
+604 GVSVTFDKVESTV

-625 YYCSGTVAGGFITYK
+625 YYCSGTVAGGTITYR

-647 QNPFNTDLST
+647 QNPFNTDLNT
-657 TQKYR
+657 MQQYR

-725 YGLGGAELE
+725 YGLGGDTSENTQ
-734 KKERTGIVPRTK
+734 RTGADISSSV
-746 LNITTGLPE
+746 
-755 ETEVIKNLD
+755 KNELD
-764 ENGWSFR
+764 AQGWSFR

-781 WNAVPLEAKTI
+781 WDAGPLEAKTLDI
-792 DVVGEIRIPIVG
+792 VGEILPPIQIAP
-804 RKDGTTATVGD
+804 RTDGTTDPVGD

-835 NDNTN
+835 NDDN

-852 TGYNPI
+852 TGDNPMG
-858 HIDDPTNPEKNEWH
+858 NEWH
-872 VAVRQDFPDAT
+872 VAVRQDFPDAPPT
-883 PIPGI
+883 PGI
-888 FFNYVNPINNL
+888 FFNYANPIANL
-899 TRVIWNGASCKDPRM
+899 TRVIWDGASCKDPRM

-919 AWEWFGDR
+919 AWEWFGDSSK
-927 TNPNF
+927 PSF
-932 DEEDEK
+932 DKD
-938 FYNDAENKPNPN
+938 FYNADGKEN
-950 DGGTIGVAD
+950 DGGTIEMVAGIGANPA
-959 SDKRKDQ
+959 RRQGQ
-966 ALVHAW
+966 ALAQAW

-986 DRDWEPEFKPR
+986 DRDWEPDFNV
-997 TGAQLEEVLDGDGS
+997 GAS
-1011 GSGTMYSTLST
+1011 PYSPNGSGTMNSTLST

-1033 WQLGAIHRGEIGRTI
+1033 WQLGAIHRGEIGQTI
-1048 NLKKFCEFDVNG
+1048 NLKKFCEFGGDDK
-1060 MTHLYRDGDAWIL
+1060 MTHLYEDGDAWIL

-1105 ANIPANKDANDTM
+1105 ANIPANEDANDTM
-1118 IYANGFFKPK
+1118 IYANGHPSVTVN
-1128 DIKRNSYYNDFIEH
+1128 RNSYYKDFIEPGY
-1142 TGATFDLEAN
+1142 TGTTFDLEFN
-1152 VFKFNDFHG
+1152 VFKFKDFHG
-1161 DHGKPAAQAQ
+1161 DHGKTAARAQ

-1184 INGFGNDAT
+1184 INGG
-1193 AGLKCNDRVAESL
+1193 GGGKLKCNDRVAESL

-1226 GQKLQFIAR
+1226 GQKLQFIVR
-1235 ADELPPSDT
+1235 ADELPPND
-1244 DVYKNFSKQLV
+1244 DARNNFLKQIV
-1255 NPKNINGNIY
+1255 NQKNINGNIY